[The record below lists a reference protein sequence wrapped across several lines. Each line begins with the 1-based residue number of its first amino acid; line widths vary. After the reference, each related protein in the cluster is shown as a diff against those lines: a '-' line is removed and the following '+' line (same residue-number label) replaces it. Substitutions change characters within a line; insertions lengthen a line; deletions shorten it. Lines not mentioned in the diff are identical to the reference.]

1 MFQTPEIIL
10 WVLWIL
16 WTHLSKFTFS
26 AQNILKQYF
35 RDTASIGVEEMM
47 EEVKNHPDSPPGI
60 RNDSLIF
67 LKWFAEDMEEK
78 DYLRPFKESWFL
90 PVYGVI
96 WVEEDNRFIQDSS
109 RLLSRVL
116 KVPLI
121 SLNDMQKIRKRR
133 TISRLENHQW
143 EAKVWNIWSVLKNK
157 VSLSYW
163 KTFLD
168 EFGLRW

>member
-1 MFQTPEIIL
+1 MDTLKYIYLFSSEHFKAIFSRHSL
-10 WVLWIL
+10 NWVWEDDGRSQESSRL
-16 WTHLSKFTFS
+16 
-26 AQNILKQYF
+26 
-35 RDTASIGVEEMM
+35 
-47 EEVKNHPDSPPGI
+47 PP
-60 RNDSLIF
+60 RNQEWPLIF
-67 LKWFAEDMEEK
+67 LKWLAEDMEEK

-96 WVEEDNRFIQDSS
+96 WVEEDNRFIQESS

-143 EAKVWNIWSVLKNK
+143 EAKVWDIWSVLKNK

-163 KTFLD
+163 KTFVQN
-168 EFGLRW
+168 